1 MKLDK
6 FFEITEIYTFLK
18 PQILK
23 ITDFQDQEPWFLQKS
38 SNCTTLVYIGEVV
51 TYIFNYFLAINLAID
66 IFE

>member
-1 MKLDK
+1 M
-6 FFEITEIYTFLK
+6 
-18 PQILK
+18 
-23 ITDFQDQEPWFLQKS
+23 DFQDQEPWFLQKS